1 MEQMNPTDIKTA
13 EPFEGLFPI
22 DAATLTA
29 VADHMEKH
37 GYDPA
42 QPLVIWY
49 ERDVLLDGHTR
60 LAAARQLKFTRVPV
74 VKKGFRTENQAVE
87 YAIHC
92 QRDRRNLSDADLLR
106 WIQEVDKRKKQGERT
121 DLAQPCAKS
130 SKSSEQT
137 AAVVGTSARKV
148 EQARTVIDQADEETK
163 AKVASGELSIN
174 KAYNETRAAQR
185 QVKTYFPDRP
195 DKSKSNLSGTD
206 SSGNPGTPLDEV
218 GNEIPPKARAAFQR
232 SDEVQQYLTTI
243 SKLKG
248 LARQAENGDPLYA
261 ALNASQFQADCG
273 NLYRALAAIKPYAV
287 CPYCTGQGCEACH
300 GRGWVGK
307 LVYEHAPA
315 DMKGGT
321 S

>member
-1 MEQMNPTDIKTA
+1 MI
-13 EPFEGLFPI
+13 FS
-22 DAATLTA
+22 
-29 VADHMEKH
+29 H
-37 GYDPA
+37 
-42 QPLVIWY
+42 
-49 ERDVLLDGHTR
+49 
-60 LAAARQLKFTRVPV
+60 LA
-74 VKKGFRTENQAVE
+74 G
-87 YAIHC
+87 
-92 QRDRRNLSDADLLR
+92 RNLSDADLLR
-106 WIQEVDKRKKQGERT
+106 WIAEVDKRKSRGGDRKSQEAKSI
-121 DLAQPCAKS
+121 AQPCAIDR
-130 SKSSEQT
+130 SSEQT

-174 KAYNETRAAQR
+174 KAYNETRAAQK
-185 QVKTYFPDRP
+185 QVKTYFPDKP
-195 DKSKSNLSGTD
+195 DKSKSNLSGAD
-206 SSGNPGTPLDEV
+206 SSKPAAPLDEV

-248 LARQAENGDPLYA
+248 LAKQADSGDPLYA

-287 CPYCTGQGCEACH
+287 CPYCAGQGCEACH

-315 DMKGGT
+315 DMKEGKA
-321 S
+321 